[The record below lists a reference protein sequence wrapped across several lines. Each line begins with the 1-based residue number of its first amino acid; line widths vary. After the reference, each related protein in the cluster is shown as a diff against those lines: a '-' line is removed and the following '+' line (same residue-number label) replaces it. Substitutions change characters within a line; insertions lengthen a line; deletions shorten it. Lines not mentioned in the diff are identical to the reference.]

1 MSSIAAVSQTPPSI
15 PVTAVKPVDN
25 DKPGVASAPDHD
37 GDKDDG
43 GSAPVS
49 AAAPP
54 GQGKVVDIKA

>member
-15 PVTAVKPVDN
+15 PVAPVKPVDN

-43 GSAPVS
+43 AAASVS
-49 AAAPP
+49 AAKPP
-54 GQGKVVDIKA
+54 GQGKIVDIKA